1 MTMTDFRTGTRT
13 GIRASLSASLSASM
27 HANSRV
33 SLRAGVL
40 ALAVTALAAP
50 LTTVAAQAPIT
61 QPVWPATLTEQ
72 IAPGTVEVPTGT
84 LYIRNLDKLWTANGQ
99 ILEHVS
105 VLVRDGK
112 IRGIGSDVSAPA
124 GATVI
129 DGAGLTA
136 IPGIVDTHSHSAM
149 ATWNEGTASI
159 IPEVRVVDVLRPESL
174 EIYQALSGG
183 VTTSVIL
190 HGSANTIGGQNA
202 TIKMRWG
209 MDDPLKLLVEGAPR
223 TVKFALGENVTRKN
237 SSGRGGVERY
247 PGSREGVEAL
257 HVQAFTAAQAYR
269 KAWQDYR
276 KNPAAFK
283 VPPRRDLRLEALVD
297 IMEGRIKV
305 IAHSYRS
312 DEIMMLMGIADRFG
326 FKVDLFT
333 HVLEGYKVADEI
345 AAHGASASTFS
356 DWWQYKL
363 EAYDAIPY
371 NAAILNDHGVL
382 TSLNSDS
389 PWLQATMVLE
399 MNKPVKYGGVSRE
412 EALRMLTAYPAKQ
425 IHLENRIG
433 TLAVGKDGDLVLLSG
448 DPFDSYSRVEKT
460 IIDGIVY
467 YDRTNERQTREE
479 PIRTLATLPLGG
491 TSTAG
496 DRSTTSAGTPRGDGM
511 AAAPTRTSLPLAP
524 NAAVTAIVGGTV
536 HPVSGPAIADGV
548 VLVQNGKIMAVG
560 PASAVQVPAGAT
572 RVDVRGKHVYP
583 GMIEPMT
590 QLGMIEIGA
599 VPASR
604 DDQEV
609 GRYNPHVRALTGIHP
624 QSEAIPVARANGI
637 TAVLDAPQGAI
648 IDGAGSLVQ
657 LDGDTP
663 QKMSIVDRAVMVM
676 ELPAAKGDVWEA
688 PKLEGDQLEETVRLL
703 DRAVLYANGASTR
716 DDPTAPFQPQARGS
730 EDVLLGALV
739 PAVTGGMPVFFR
751 ARTEREIRTVLL
763 VLARFPQMKG
773 VIVGGDQAYRL
784 ASELAAR
791 QVAVVVG
798 SEIEP
803 TIDEDDPIT
812 AGWENAARLYRAGVT
827 VSFTTQFGENTTD
840 VRNLPYHAARAVAYG
855 LPQEVALRAVT
866 LTAAELVGQGAT
878 MGSIEPGKRAD
889 LIVTTGDPLQVVTEV
904 ERVFIGG
911 KEVSTETRHTRLYQQ
926 YKDRH

>member
-1 MTMTDFRTGTRT
+1 MTMTDFRTRS
-13 GIRASLSASLSASM
+13 RAG
-27 HANSRV
+27 
-33 SLRAGVL
+33 LRANLRATCVAL
-40 ALAVTALAAP
+40 ALSALAAP
-50 LTTVAAQAPIT
+50 LATITAQAPIT

-72 IAPGTVEVPTGT
+72 IRPGTVDVPRGT
-84 LYIRNLDKLWTANGQ
+84 LYIRNLDRLWTANGQ

-112 IRGIGSDVSAPA
+112 IRGIGRDVAAPA

-129 DGAGLTA
+129 EGAGMTA

-345 AAHGASASTFS
+345 AAHGAGASTFS

-371 NAAILNDHGVL
+371 NAAILHDHGIL

-389 PWLQATMVLE
+389 PWLQGTMVME
-399 MNKPVKYGGVSRE
+399 FNKPVKYGGVSRE

-425 IHLENRIG
+425 IHLEDRIG
-433 TLAVGKDGDLVLLSG
+433 TLEVGKDGDLVLLSG

-460 IIDGIVY
+460 VVDGIVY
-467 YDRTNERQTREE
+467 YDRSNESLTRKE
-479 PIRTLATLPLGG
+479 PIRTLAALPLGP
-491 TSTAG
+491 TAAPG
-496 DRSTTSAGTPRGDGM
+496 TSAGTPQGDGT
-511 AAAPTRTSLPLAP
+511 ARPAVRNLPLKANAP
-524 NAAVTAIVGGTV
+524 VTAIVGATV

-548 VLVQNGKIMAVG
+548 VLVQDGKIMEVG
-560 PASAVQVPAGAT
+560 PAGAVQVPAGAT

-609 GRYNPHVRALTGIHP
+609 GSFNPHVRALAGVHP

-637 TAVLDAPQGAI
+637 TAVLDAAQGSI

-663 QKMSIVDRAVMVM
+663 QKMSIVDRAVMVV
-676 ELPAAKGDVWEA
+676 ELPPAKGDAWEA
-688 PKLEGDQLEETVRLL
+688 PKLEGDQLEKTVQLL
-703 DRAVLYANGASTR
+703 DRAVLYAKGGITR

-730 EDVLLGALV
+730 EEVLLDALE
-739 PAVTGGMPVFFR
+739 PAVTGTMPVFFR

-763 VLARFPQMKG
+763 VLDRFPQMKG

-784 ASELAAR
+784 ASELATR
-791 QVAVVVG
+791 QVPVVVG

-803 TIDEDDPIT
+803 TMDEDDPIT
-812 AGWENAARLYRAGVT
+812 AGWENAARLYRAGVK
-827 VSFTTQFGENTTD
+827 VSFTTQFGENTTN

-855 LPQEVALRAVT
+855 LPQDVALRAVT
-866 LTAAELVGQGAT
+866 LTAAELLGQGAT

-889 LIVTTGDPLQVVTEV
+889 LIVTTGDPLQIVTEV

-911 KEVSTETRHTRLYQQ
+911 KEVSTESRHTRLYQQ
-926 YKDRH
+926 YRDRH